1 MFPFPLIG
9 KGLGVRFL
17 RLVPEE
23 TTRSDSEPAS
33 PPATEDPRDSDAP
46 PDWLNYIAEPRHAWP
61 ILLIAGVALYLVNLG
76 GYPLYT
82 KGEPREAVTV
92 FDIVHG
98 GGVILPQ
105 RAGVEIPSKPL
116 LMHWLAALVSLV
128 IGSVNEFS
136 VRLPSAG
143 LAIAGVIVCYFYVR
157 RLFDNVTALIAA
169 LILAT
174 TFQYLQ
180 AATGARVDMTLTFFM
195 EVAFFEFIVMA
206 EGLTRRRMLLYI
218 ALALAVLTK
227 GPIGLIL
234 PGLVALIWLAL
245 EKRWIFLTQMNLMR
259 GAIVVLVLAG
269 GWYLA
274 ALIEGGP
281 DFFRKQ
287 ILAENLLRFAGG
299 SDFHEGHIHPF
310 YYMELA
316 LFAGFMPWT
325 LLLPI
330 VGIEAA
336 RAPLTVD
343 PRLKYIFVWFAT
355 VLIFYNLPHSKR
367 GVYLLCMYPGF
378 ATLVAIYLRQAI
390 VRPAPARTFVRWLAR
405 LSGFMML
412 LLGSAALVAFAMLA
426 TSPHQVADI
435 LQAGNIRVPAFAP
448 TLASTVGAH
457 WMLSL
462 AIPLAVVVLGVRLIV
477 SRPRVERIVFAITA
491 AMVFITVMVN
501 VIVVPAVANTL
512 SLKDFADS
520 AMRVA
525 GDNSIGYLN
534 ALNYDVAFYSRRTIP
549 IVSLKDPDMPR
560 YLIAWRTL
568 FDALP
573 ASKRSRFEIVMVSNP
588 TSLDGTDEMLLLRQR
603 PGSTPLPKPSEDYI
617 QAFYDSPSFL
627 ISPTAFT
634 NRGSTSADVPR
645 KLASHICVISDSYRF
660 TSIKV
665 PPRCF
670 TSSANPA
677 AG

>member
-1 MFPFPLIG
+1 LSPFPRG

-17 RLVPEE
+17 RTVPEE
-23 TTRSDSEPAS
+23 ITRADPEPAS
-33 PPATEDPRDSDAP
+33 PPPDTP
-46 PDWLNYIAEPRHAWP
+46 PDWLNYLAQPRHAWP
-61 ILLIAGVALYLVNLG
+61 ILLIVGVALYLVNLG

-98 GGVILPQ
+98 GGIILPQ

-116 LMHWLAALVSLV
+116 LMHWMAAIVSLLSGGV
-128 IGSVNEFS
+128 SEFS

-143 LAIAGVIVCYFYVR
+143 LAIAGVIVCYFYLR

-195 EVAFFEFIVMA
+195 EVAFFEFILMA
-206 EGLTRRRMLLYI
+206 EGLTRRRMLLYVAI
-218 ALALAVLTK
+218 ALAVLTK

-234 PGLVALIWLAL
+234 PGLVALVWIAF
-245 EKRWIFLTQMNLMR
+245 EKRWSFLSQMNIVR
-259 GAIVVLVLAG
+259 GAIVVIVLAG
-269 GWYLA
+269 GWYVA

-287 ILAENLLRFAGG
+287 ILAENVLRFAGG
-299 SDFHEGHIHPF
+299 GDFHEGHVHPF

-330 VGIEAA
+330 VGVEAR

-367 GVYLLCMYPGF
+367 GVYLLCMYPAF
-378 ATLVAIYLRQAI
+378 ATIVAIYLLQTI
-390 VRPAPARTFVRWLAR
+390 VRPAPAQRFVRWIAR
-405 LSGFMML
+405 LSGLSML
-412 LLGSAALVAFAMLA
+412 LLGSAVLVALAMLIA
-426 TSPHQVADI
+426 KPPTFADV
-435 LQAGNIRVPAFAP
+435 LQAAGIRAPAFPVVLGLTVREHWIVA
-448 TLASTVGAH
+448 LA
-457 WMLSL
+457 MPL
-462 AIPLAVVVLGVRLIV
+462 AIAVLGVRLV
-477 SRPRVERIVFAITA
+477 VTRPNMERMFVAISA
-491 AMVFITVMVN
+491 AMVLITVAVN
-501 VIVVPAVANTL
+501 VVVVPAIANSL
-512 SLKDFADS
+512 SLRNFTNN
-520 AMRVA
+520 AMKVVDDARV
-525 GDNSIGYLN
+525 GYLG

-549 IVSLKDPDMPR
+549 IVSQRDPDLPQ

-573 ASKRSRFEIVMVSNP
+573 ESKRNRFDIVMISNP
-588 TSLDGTDEMLLLRQR
+588 TSLDGSDQMLLLRQR
-603 PGSTPLPKPSEDYI
+603 PGAPVPPQKPSDEYI
-617 QAFYDSPSFL
+617 QA
-627 ISPTAFT
+627 A
-634 NRGSTSADVPR
+634 R
-645 KLASHICVISDSYRF
+645 
-660 TSIKV
+660 
-665 PPRCF
+665 
-670 TSSANPA
+670 
-677 AG
+677 